1 MKIAGQRRRRRAYRF
16 FSLPRPF
23 CPSFGRDWPCKCVA
37 DDTIGRYSAQPP
49 TPTPWKKAEVVSP
62 PPPQSF
68 HIKKKGR
75 TKSGGE
81 GERGWGLFAD
91 QRILSIHRERQPGL
105 PPPLDSCVRGCG
117 RECRG
122 SLSPSQSIRINPLPS
137 PFHLVCIFSPTNR
150 ASLHDDDVDDD
161 HYRPGATR
169 WRHIFRSPPFF
180 DSFL

>member
-1 MKIAGQRRRRRAYRF
+1 MKIAGQRRRRAYRF

-117 RECRG
+117 RRV
-122 SLSPSQSIRINPLPS
+122 SRLFVSLAIDSNQSASLPIPPRVHFFPYKPRVLTRRRRRRRPLSPRRNSVAAYFSFPP
-137 PFHLVCIFSPTNR
+137 IF
-150 ASLHDDDVDDD
+150 
-161 HYRPGATR
+161 
-169 WRHIFRSPPFF
+169 
-180 DSFL
+180 